1 MMLMQMFRV
10 AMNRLQGRFD
20 FSKHRRQE
28 DKAKKADI
36 PIHPPKRKRR
46 R

>member
-1 MMLMQMFRV
+1 MFMRMFRV
-10 AMNRLQGRFD
+10 AMDRLRGRFD
-20 FSKHRRQE
+20 FSKARKQE
-28 DKAKKADI
+28 DKDKSVNI